1 LVFPEEGWDAQVAS
15 GQELESSVVWF
26 AALEAD
32 AFDPDL
38 LEAAAETESV
48 FVQGASALV
57 FVE

>member
-1 LVFPEEGWDAQVAS
+1 VA
-15 GQELESSVVWF
+15 EPRAVWF